1 MCRTICSPVYTGFTS
16 QSVRHMSPADTDN
29 WTKVENKKINVAKIF
44 LLQCFSSSYFYEI
57 YSIILK
63 HNFHMDFF
71 IFYFHTIGTTGFSG
85 QFLLFFFSFEFS
97 STYFFVHHD
106 FRLHDLVP
114 PSLIR
119 VIGFRSKP
127 SYSCKKLVS
136 F

>member
-1 MCRTICSPVYTGFTS
+1 MRSIQLY
-16 QSVRHMSPADTDN
+16 
-29 WTKVENKKINVAKIF
+29 
-44 LLQCFSSSYFYEI
+44 LLR
-57 YSIILK
+57 

-97 STYFFVHHD
+97 STYNFVHLD

-119 VIGFRSKP
+119 VLGFRSKP
-127 SYSCKKLVS
+127 SYSCKKLVES
-136 F
+136 FKNSFGVFQCTD